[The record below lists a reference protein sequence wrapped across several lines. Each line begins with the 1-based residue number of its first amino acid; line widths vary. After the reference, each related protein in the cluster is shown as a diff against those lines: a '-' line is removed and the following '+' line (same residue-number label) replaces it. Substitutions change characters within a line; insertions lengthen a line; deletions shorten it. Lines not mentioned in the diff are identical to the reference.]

1 MSQQMFKLLEVE
13 TKNNMEVCLPLPSP
27 LSQSMFVS
35 VSWEHVYR
43 LCYILIKV
51 TWAQAKPQ

>member
-1 MSQQMFKLLEVE
+1 MFKLLKVE